1 MAYIGIDAKKDIR
14 LNATSDLDLT
24 SDSTTIK
31 FGADDDVTLT
41 HVHNT
46 GLLLNSTNQLQFG
59 DSGTY
64 IHQSANGVLDLVSDT
79 EIEINAT
86 TIDMN
91 GALDLSGN
99 ATFGGTVNIG
109 TTGSLSNNSGTFL
122 IDANTN
128 LNFRGGT
135 QTFDNADGSVEYM
148 RLNSTGLG
156 IGTSPSNKLDIAT
169 SDNAYAARIV
179 NNSDGSQGLL
189 IQTSDND
196 TSEYI
201 LNLQSSTSATGTNYS
216 SKFAVSKYGTTTIT
230 NETSGAAVLQV
241 RNFATSSTGAFT
253 GSYAS
258 EFRTVTATSTHGM
271 LIHHAENNASRRT
284 LDVTDNTGTTA
295 TFVQGRVGINTTNPI
310 SYANGEATLFIED
323 SGNPAITIS
332 DTGQTYDYFIV
343 ANGSR
348 LGIVY
353 GQGSNSSSASNITEI
368 ASFNNNG
375 RVGIGTDSPDS
386 PLEVSDGVE
395 NYRIDFGTNEVY
407 LMARN
412 ASAYIEAEYIAESH
426 EFRGYGNDSGNL
438 AMKIDSS
445 ANILFGSASTS
456 APSFSFNPDSG
467 GGKMVSI
474 KDSTNSRTHYE
485 FHNPNGTI
493 GSITTSSSSTA
504 FNTSSDYR
512 LKENVVTDWDATS
525 RLKQLKPSR
534 FNFKD
539 NKDLTVDGF
548 LAHEVSSIVPEAV
561 TGTKDETEKISNVVL
576 NADGT
581 VLIHSVSKEKW
592 EADKLPTTDA
602 DGNEKEPLYSSDTTW
617 VESKIIPKYQG
628 IDQSK
633 LVPLLVKTIQELETR
648 IAKLEGV

>member
-1 MAYIGIDAKKDIR
+1 MSKITVADI
-14 LNATSDLDLT
+14 ASLT
-24 SDSTTIK
+24 SGPDTELTFST
-31 FGADDDVTLT
+31 GASGSHATRVNITSTGNVSMPTSNSSIAVGQSTFTGGNIRVDLHSSGSGVGSQVAFAND
-41 HVHNT
+41 HNT
-46 GLLLNSTNQLQFG
+46 DKFFVG
-59 DSGTY
+59 
-64 IHQSANGVLDLVSDT
+64 
-79 EIEINAT
+79 IEGNT
-86 TIDMN
+86 T
-91 GALDLSGN
+91 GN
-99 ATFGGTVNIG
+99 AMIYQQKDADVNFYA
-109 TTGSLSNNSGTFL
+109 NNSLKMTLKNNG
-122 IDANTN
+122 
-128 LNFRGGT
+128 R
-135 QTFDNADGSVEYM
+135 
-148 RLNSTGLG
+148 LG
-156 IGTSPSNKLDIAT
+156 IGTS
-169 SDNAYAARIV
+169 
-179 NNSDGSQGLL
+179 
-189 IQTSDND
+189 
-196 TSEYI
+196 
-201 LNLQSSTSATGTNYS
+201 
-216 SKFAVSKYGTTTIT
+216 
-230 NETSGAAVLQV
+230 
-241 RNFATSSTGAFT
+241 
-253 GSYAS
+253 
-258 EFRTVTATSTHGM
+258 
-271 LIHHAENNASRRT
+271 
-284 LDVTDNTGTTA
+284 
-295 TFVQGRVGINTTNPI
+295 
-310 SYANGEATLFIED
+310 
-323 SGNPAITIS
+323 
-332 DTGQTYDYFIV
+332 
-343 ANGSR
+343 
-348 LGIVY
+348 
-353 GQGSNSSSASNITEI
+353 
-368 ASFNNNG
+368 
-375 RVGIGTDSPDS
+375 SPDS
-386 PLEVSDGVE
+386 PFEVSDGVE
-395 NYRIDFGTNEVY
+395 NYRIDFGTNEIY

-445 ANILFGSASTS
+445 ANILFGSATTS

-474 KDSTNSRTHYE
+474 KNSTNSRTHYE

-581 VLIHSVSKEKW
+581 VLTHSVSKEKW

-633 LVPLLVKTIQELETR
+633 LVPLLVKTIQELEAR
-648 IAKLEGV
+648 VADLESK